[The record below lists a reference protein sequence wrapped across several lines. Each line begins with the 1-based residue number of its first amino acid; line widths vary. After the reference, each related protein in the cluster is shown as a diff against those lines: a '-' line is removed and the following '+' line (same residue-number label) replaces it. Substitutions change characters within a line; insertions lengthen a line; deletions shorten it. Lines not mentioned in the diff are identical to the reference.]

1 MEQHGPTRKEMKI
14 AQVRRWFMTIPL
26 AIAVEKGLN
35 MPRVGV
41 GSATKFGIREANFV
55 VSA

>member
-1 MEQHGPTRKEMKI
+1 MEQHGLTPKEMKI
-14 AQVRRWFMTIPL
+14 AQLRRWFLTIPL
-26 AIAVEKGLN
+26 AIGVEKRLN
-35 MPRVGV
+35 MPRGGA

>member
-14 AQVRRWFMTIPL
+14 AQLLRWFLTIPL
-26 AIAVEKGLN
+26 AIGVEKGLN
-35 MPRVGV
+35 MPRRGV

>member
-1 MEQHGPTRKEMKI
+1 MKI

-26 AIAVEKGLN
+26 AIGVEKRLN
-35 MPRVGV
+35 MPRGV